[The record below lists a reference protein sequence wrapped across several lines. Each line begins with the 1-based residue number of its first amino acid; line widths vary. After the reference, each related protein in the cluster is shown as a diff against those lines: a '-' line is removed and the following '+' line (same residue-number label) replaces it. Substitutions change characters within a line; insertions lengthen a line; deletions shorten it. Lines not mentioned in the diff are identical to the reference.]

1 MSDKNIK
8 IFLYWKISMKMTS
21 FEWKDIVFSSLW
33 YLWKH
38 LDEHLP
44 YEMLTG
50 LVFYHSNK

>member
-1 MSDKNIK
+1 
-8 IFLYWKISMKMTS
+8 MTS

-33 YLWKH
+33 YLLKH